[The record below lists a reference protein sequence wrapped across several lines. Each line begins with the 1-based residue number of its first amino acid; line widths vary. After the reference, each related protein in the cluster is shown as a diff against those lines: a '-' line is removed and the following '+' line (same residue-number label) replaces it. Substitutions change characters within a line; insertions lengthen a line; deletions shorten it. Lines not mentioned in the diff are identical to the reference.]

1 MPCHAMPLTSHASAW
16 NIEIV
21 MAIVLIAQ
29 QANTACA
36 LIDMQKINDL
46 SVYVYVCVCVCKREE
61 KSVDVML

>member
-1 MPCHAMPLTSHASAW
+1 MPCHAMPLTSHASAC

-36 LIDMQKINDL
+36 LNDMQKIDDL
-46 SVYVYVCVCVCKREE
+46 CVCVCGGGGGEREKRNQFNL
-61 KSVDVML
+61 ML